1 MANSYFQ
8 FKQFKIE
15 QGSAAMK
22 VSTDACI
29 QGAWTAV
36 QAADHDV
43 LDIGCGTGL
52 LSLMLAQKQSEI
64 QIDAVELDADAALQ
78 ASQNVKHSPWS
89 DRINVFQEDIKDFRP
104 EKKYDLIICNP
115 PFFQNSLLGPDE
127 LRNQARHNHTLS
139 YQDLFDVIEKHL
151 HPSGRASILLPSVEH
166 TIWETI
172 VQQNGWSVYHKLLVY
187 PSVNKTFNR
196 VVSIIGSKQQE
207 TILEALQIRDAENNY
222 SETFTRLLGPYY
234 LKL

>member
-1 MANSYFQ
+1 MGNSYFQ

-36 QAADHDV
+36 LPEDRAV

-52 LSLMLAQKQSEI
+52 LSLMLAQRQDQI
-64 QIDAVELDADAALQ
+64 HIDAVELDADTALQ
-78 ASQNVKHSPWS
+78 AAENVKQSPWN
-89 DRINVFQEDIKDFRP
+89 DRINVFQDDIKDFLP

-139 YQDLFDVIEKHL
+139 YQDLFSVIEKHL
-151 HPSGRASILLPSVEH
+151 QPGGRASILLPTAEH

-172 VQQNGWSVYHKLLVY
+172 VKENGWSVYTKLLIY
-187 PSVNKTFNR
+187 PSVNKTYNR
-196 VVSIIGSKQQE
+196 VVSIIGPQQRDIVVTE
-207 TILEALQIRDAENNY
+207 FQIRDAANNY
-222 SETFTRLLGPYY
+222 SEDFIRLLGPYY